1 MSPRL
6 DEVLDAAREP
16 DHRICGVVTATVSD
30 VNDPEQLGRV
40 ELLFPWLAEDFVLTW
55 ARVAFMGAS
64 ASSGAFW
71 VPAVGDEV
79 LVAFEHGDPRL
90 PYVLGGLYS
99 KDSAPAGT
107 STDQRS
113 LTTPSGHVIL
123 LDDTDGD
130 AKIEIVDQTGDN
142 RIVITSS
149 DNGIAI
155 SADGDVTIE
164 SANGRVS
171 ITGTD
176 VTIEATNSIG
186 LSSDGSLDLEASGD
200 ASLQGQTVAI
210 N

>member
-1 MSPRL
+1 MSPQL
-6 DEVLDAAREP
+6 GEVLDAGREP
-16 DHRICGVVTATVSD
+16 DHRIAGVVTAMVHD
-30 VNDPEQLGRV
+30 VADPEGLGRV
-40 ELLFPWLAEDFVLTW
+40 MLLLDWVAEDFVLTW

-64 ASSGAFW
+64 GGSGAFW

-99 KDSAPAGT
+99 SGSKPAAT
-107 STDQRS
+107 TTDQRS
-113 LTTPSGHVIL
+113 LTTPSGHVIV

-155 SADGDVTIE
+155 SAEGDVTIE
-164 SANGRVS
+164 SASGRVS
-171 ITGTD
+171 ISGTD
-176 VTIEATNSIG
+176 VEIEATNSLT
-186 LSSDGSLDLEASGD
+186 LSSGGSLDLEATGD

>member
-1 MSPRL
+1 VSPRL

-16 DHRICGVVTATVSD
+16 DHRIAGVVTATVSN

-40 ELLFPWLAEDFVLTW
+40 ELLFPWLDQDFVLTW

-64 ASSGAFW
+64 GGAGAFW

-99 KDSAPAGT
+99 SDSKPAAQT
-107 STDQRS
+107 TDERS
-113 LTTPSGHVIL
+113 LTTPSGHVIV
-123 LDDTDGD
+123 LDDTDGNE
-130 AKIEIVDQTGDN
+130 KIAIVDKTGDN

-155 SADGDVTIE
+155 SAEGDVTIE
-164 SANGRVS
+164 SASGRVS
-171 ITGTD
+171 ITGND
-176 VTIEATNSIG
+176 VEIQAKDSLTL
-186 LSSDGSLDLEASGD
+186 LSDNTLDLEASGE
-200 ASLQGQTVAI
+200 ATLQGSTVAI

>member
-1 MSPRL
+1 VRL
-6 DEVLDAAREP
+6 DEVLDAGREP
-16 DHRICGVVTATVSD
+16 DHRIAGVVTATVAD

-40 ELLFPWLAEDFVLTW
+40 ELLFPWLDQDFVLTW

-64 ASSGAFW
+64 ASAGAFW
-71 VPAVGDEV
+71 VPAAGDEV

-99 KDSAPAGT
+99 SDRKPAAT
-107 STDQRS
+107 TTDQRS

-130 AKIEIVDQTGDN
+130 EKIAIVDKTGDN

-155 SADGDVTIE
+155 SAEGDVTIE
-164 SANGRVS
+164 SASGRVS
-171 ITGTD
+171 ITGND
-176 VTIEATNSIG
+176 VEIQAKDSLT
-186 LSSDGSLDLEASGD
+186 LVSDNSLDLEASGD
-200 ASLQGQTVAI
+200 ATLQGSTVAI